1 MGSAVTK
8 VTPAEEN
15 YRKMLHVRPQ
25 TERDIKE
32 LRSNIKYAQV
42 SIVLG
47 IVITVI
53 LLVFWALPYTKAVV
67 H

>member
-1 MGSAVTK
+1 MLTG
-8 VTPAEEN
+8 
-15 YRKMLHVRPQ
+15 KMLHVRPQ

-42 SIVLG
+42 SVVLG

-53 LLVFWALPYTKAVV
+53 LLVFWALPYTRAVV
-67 H
+67 R